1 MDNIKVVRYD
11 PTNQAIFLSTCGK
24 NSGEVKIY
32 TSVTL
37 DQVMCFPQY
46 ALGPVS
52 FICASAKNRRLRMIG
67 HERGVL
73 KLVAVD
79 SLKVEAMYQLVLAEG
94 ETLTTG
100 VYSPSGLN
108 FAVGTSHGV
117 VYLGNYKKDKYG
129 HNIMR
134 MSKLHGL
141 TLTQDNAV
149 TSIQLSSFDPI
160 GCLLVAFDN
169 GQVRTWQSTMRN
181 EQFTK
186 LMEGKN
192 KPVKGKS
199 KQTYDIAELG
209 PV

>member
-1 MDNIKVVRYD
+1 
-11 PTNQAIFLSTCGK
+11 
-24 NSGEVKIY
+24 
-32 TSVTL
+32 
-37 DQVMCFPQY
+37 
-46 ALGPVS
+46 
-52 FICASAKNRRLRMIG
+52 MIG

-141 TLTQDNAV
+141 TLT
-149 TSIQLSSFDPI
+149 
-160 GCLLVAFDN
+160 
-169 GQVRTWQSTMRN
+169 
-181 EQFTK
+181 
-186 LMEGKN
+186 
-192 KPVKGKS
+192 
-199 KQTYDIAELG
+199 
-209 PV
+209 